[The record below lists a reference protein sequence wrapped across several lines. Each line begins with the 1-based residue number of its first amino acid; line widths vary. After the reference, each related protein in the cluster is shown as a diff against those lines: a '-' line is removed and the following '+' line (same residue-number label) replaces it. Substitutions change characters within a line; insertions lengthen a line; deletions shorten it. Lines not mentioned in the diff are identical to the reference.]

1 MKYKMPI
8 TAKQFEELGEKK
20 KSNEQKDKM
29 YEELKALGKLA
40 ENAVSEAVRK
50 EYGAEYMQTDD
61 TTDDELKA
69 RAEAE
74 ISQTDAAQKESLT
87 RETDGKI
94 EALQEK
100 AAAENEAL
108 GERKAEIERRYDDA
122 KKDASNEALKR
133 GMGRSSVIMNL
144 IKEYDGEKLG
154 KVAESEN
161 ATAAELKAIDDEIEK
176 LDGELK
182 STLEKMDMESAF
194 RINARLDELKE
205 ERKKTNE
212 KVVKYNNELAEKLAK
227 YHDELESSDYGKK
240 LIGTARDQS
249 NAFYDQMVKMLVTY
263 YSGLTA
269 DEAKEDFKNGDYAS
283 IFSPSAYKK
292 VKTYVESR
300 K

>member
-1 MKYKMPI
+1 MRYKMPI
-8 TAKQFEELGEKK
+8 TAKQFEEIGEKK
-20 KSNEQKDKM
+20 KSSEQKDKM
-29 YEELKALGKLA
+29 YDELKALGKLA

-61 TTDDELKA
+61 TTDDELKE

-74 ISQTDAAQKESLT
+74 INRTDADQKESLT

-94 EALQEK
+94 ESLREK
-100 AAAENEAL
+100 AQAENEAL
-108 GERKAEIERRYDDA
+108 GVRKAEIERRYDDA
-122 KKDASNEALKR
+122 KKDASDEAIKR

-144 IKEYDGEKLG
+144 LKTYDGEKLG
-154 KVAESEN
+154 KVIASEN
-161 ATAAELKAIDDEIEK
+161 AATAELKAIDDEIER

-194 RINARLDELKE
+194 KINARLDELKA
-205 ERKKTNE
+205 ERKKTNDD
-212 KVVKYNNELAEKLAK
+212 VLKYNNTLAEKLAK
-227 YHDELESSDYGKK
+227 YHDELESSDYGKRI
-240 LIGTARDQS
+240 IGAAREQS
-249 NAFYDQMVKMLVTY
+249 NAYYDQMVKMLVTY

-269 DEAKEDFKNGDYAS
+269 DEAKEDFKNGDYSS

>member
-61 TTDDELKA
+61 TTDEELKE

-122 KKDASNEALKR
+122 KKGASNEALKR

-154 KVAESEN
+154 KVTESEN
-161 ATAAELKAIDDEIEK
+161 AAAAELKAIDDEIKK

-182 STLEKMDMESAF
+182 STLEKMDLESAF
-194 RINARLDELKE
+194 RINARLDELKA
-205 ERKKTNE
+205 ERNKTNE

-269 DEAKEDFKNGDYAS
+269 DEAKEDFKNGDYSS

>member
-1 MKYKMPI
+1 MRYKMPI

-20 KSNEQKDKM
+20 KSSEQKDKM
-29 YEELKALGKLA
+29 YDELKALGKLA

-61 TTDDELKA
+61 TTDDELKE

-74 ISQTDAAQKESLT
+74 INRTDAAQKESLT

-100 AAAENEAL
+100 AQAENEAL

-122 KKDASNEALKR
+122 KKDASDEAIKR

-144 IKEYDGEKLG
+144 LKEYDGEKLG
-154 KVAESEN
+154 KVTASEN
-161 ATAAELKAIDDEIEK
+161 AAAAELKAIDDEIEK

-194 RINARLDELKE
+194 KINARLDELKA
-205 ERKKTNE
+205 ERKKTNDD
-212 KVVKYNNELAEKLAK
+212 VLKYNNTLAEKLAK

-240 LIGTARDQS
+240 IIGAAREQS
-249 NAFYDQMVKMLVTY
+249 NAYYDQMVKMLVSY

-269 DEAKEDFKNGDYAS
+269 DEAKEDFKNGDYSS